1 MHLNVHELFEI
12 ISNKD
17 VKQIDASMNHFQK
30 EKNLEYIQYV
40 LNISIDEECHLLIDL
55 SIDYI
60 YEVRFVD

>member
-12 ISNKD
+12 ILNKD